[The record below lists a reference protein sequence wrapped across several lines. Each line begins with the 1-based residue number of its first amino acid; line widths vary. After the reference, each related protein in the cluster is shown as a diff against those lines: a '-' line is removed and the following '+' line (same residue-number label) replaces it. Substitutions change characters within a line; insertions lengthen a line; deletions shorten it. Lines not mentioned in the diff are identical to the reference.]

1 MSVQFARSDISK
13 LMFEL
18 YSRSVHPELFQS
30 YAELEIPHQF
40 YTAEISIC
48 DFGHVISLR
57 DDHQTV
63 TEVATMLGYPLPEC
77 DRVIYKRLQGTNT
90 HSCNFSNGLSY
101 QCSFHLEQLD
111 PIVFQK
117 IHEEL
122 VLDCLKADVAYQFP
136 SSNRF
141 MPGPVSLIKTEEFPQ
156 SLLVHSYHTYPES
169 HAIVKTQSLFEYE

>member
-18 YSRSVHPELFQS
+18 YSRSVHPELYQS
-30 YAELEIPHQF
+30 YSELEISHDYF
-40 YTAEISIC
+40 TANISIC

-57 DDHQTV
+57 DKEQTV
-63 TEVATMLGYPLPEC
+63 TEVSTMLGFPLPEC
-77 DRVIYKRLQGTNT
+77 DRIIYKRLCGTNT
-90 HSCNFSNGLSY
+90 DSCQFPNGLSY

-111 PIVFQK
+111 PVVFHK

-122 VLDCLKADVAYQFP
+122 VVDCLKAELSYQFP
-136 SSNRF
+136 SANRF
-141 MPGPVSLIKTEEFPQ
+141 MPGPVSLIKVEEFPQ
-156 SLLVHSYHTYPES
+156 SLLVHTYHTYPES